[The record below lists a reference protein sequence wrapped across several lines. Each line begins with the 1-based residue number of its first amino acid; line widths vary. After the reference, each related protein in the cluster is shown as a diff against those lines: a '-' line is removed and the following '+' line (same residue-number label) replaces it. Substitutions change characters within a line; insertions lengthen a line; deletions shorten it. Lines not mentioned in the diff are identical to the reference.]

1 VSTQTVVG
9 IDLGT
14 QHLKVVCYDFED
26 RQVVATGSAP
36 LELYQDSN
44 GVAEQQ
50 AQWWL
55 DALHAAFSRID
66 PRILGSVVALGVS
79 GQQHGFVPLDE
90 SGQVL
95 AEVKLWCD
103 TSTERECREI
113 TESIGGERACLDLTG
128 NRILPGYTA
137 SKILWFRK
145 NQPELYKKL
154 ATILLPHDYLNFYLT
169 GERCMEAGDASGT
182 GLLDIRNRRWSAGVL
197 RAIDADRDLLQCLPP
212 LRTKPG
218 IIGTLSKQ
226 AAKTLRLPPATLVAT
241 GGGDN
246 MMAAIGTGNI
256 AQGRLTM
263 SLGTSGTVYAYSDT
277 PVTDPDGEIAAFC
290 SSSGGWLPLL
300 CSMNCTV
307 ATETMR
313 RMLDTDL
320 AGFEQ
325 QVSRARAGSGGV
337 VTVPFY
343 NGERSPNLPQ
353 AKACILGLDSHNSR
367 PENLLRSAMEGATYA
382 LHSGIGR
389 LKGLGVETNEIV
401 LTGGGANS
409 ASWRQLVADV
419 CAAPVIV
426 LQQTEGAA
434 FGAALQAL
442 ATVDGS
448 KLPELVAAHLSRNE
462 AACCEPD
469 PKSVD
474 FYRQAGSDY
483 RRAVAAVTPYFQS
496 TTNQKA

>member
-1 VSTQTVVG
+1 MSTQTVVG

-26 RQVVATGSAP
+26 RRVVATESAP
-36 LELYQDSN
+36 LDLKQNNN
-44 GVAEQQ
+44 GVAEQR

-55 DALHAAFSRID
+55 DALHATFSRID
-66 PRILGSVVALGVS
+66 RKILDSVVAMAVS

-95 AEVKLWCD
+95 ADVKLWCD
-103 TSTERECREI
+103 TSTEQECREI
-113 TESIGGERACLDLTG
+113 TESVGGEDACLELTG

-137 SKILWFRK
+137 SKILWFGKSR
-145 NQPELYKKL
+145 PDLYKKM

-182 GLLDIRNRRWSAGVL
+182 GLLDIRTRKWSGDIL
-197 RAIDADRDLLQCLPP
+197 RAIDADRDLSQCLPP
-212 LRTKPG
+212 LRTEPG
-218 IIGTLSKQ
+218 MIGTLSKQ
-226 AAKTLRLPPATLVAT
+226 AAKTLGLPVKTLVAT

-246 MMAAIGTGNI
+246 MMAAIGTGNV
-256 AQGRLTM
+256 ATGRLTM
-263 SLGTSGTVYAYSDT
+263 SLGTSGTVFAYSDT
-277 PVTDPDGEIAAFC
+277 PVIDPDGDIAAFC
-290 SSSGGWLPLL
+290 SSTGGWLPLL
-300 CSMNCTV
+300 CTMNCTV

-325 QVSRARAGSGGV
+325 QVSRACPGSGGV
-337 VTVPFY
+337 ITLPFY
-343 NGERSPNLPQ
+343 NGERSPNMP
-353 AKACILGLDSHNSR
+353 AGKACIMGLDSQNSR

-382 LHSGIGR
+382 LRFGIDR
-389 LKGLGVETNEIV
+389 LKGLGVEADGIV

-419 CAAPVIV
+419 CAAPVTI

-442 ATVDGS
+442 AAMEGS
-448 KLPELVAAHLSRNE
+448 EITGLVGEHLSRDE

-469 PKSVD
+469 PRTVG
-474 FYRQAGSDY
+474 FYQDAYSEY
-483 RRAVAAVTPYFQS
+483 QRAVAAVTPFYQS
-496 TTNQKA
+496 STHRNL